1 MGIFKNK
8 KRKEDNE
15 TLEVKTME
23 VEKVKVA
30 TTGIVSSYDDGS
42 GLGPR
47 CLKWYFLVYEVNGE
61 YHEIF
66 SNRKIEKALD
76 TCHKGTTHKTF
87 NTPYIEKLEP
97 LSKFLKNPEEK
108 LIELDILF
116 DFILDMNVKEV
127 IEK

>member
-47 CLKWYFLVYEVNGE
+47 CLKSGIFLYM
-61 YHEIF
+61 
-66 SNRKIEKALD
+66 K
-76 TCHKGTTHKTF
+76 
-87 NTPYIEKLEP
+87 
-97 LSKFLKNPEEK
+97 
-108 LIELDILF
+108 
-116 DFILDMNVKEV
+116 
-127 IEK
+127 

>member
-23 VEKVKVA
+23 V
-30 TTGIVSSYDDGS
+30 
-42 GLGPR
+42 
-47 CLKWYFLVYEVNGE
+47 
-61 YHEIF
+61 
-66 SNRKIEKALD
+66 EKALD

-116 DFILDMNVKEV
+116 DFILDMNVQEV